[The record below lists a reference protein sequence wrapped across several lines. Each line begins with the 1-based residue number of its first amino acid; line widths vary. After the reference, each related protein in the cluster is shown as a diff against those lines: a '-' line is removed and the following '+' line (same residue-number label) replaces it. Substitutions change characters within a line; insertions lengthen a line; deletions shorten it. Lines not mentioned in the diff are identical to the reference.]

1 MTQAPRQQREIDL
14 KGVFEALERPLGLV
28 DNAERRADMQ
38 RYVEAARI
46 HLERSIFDVL
56 SDVTAAVNDAGAGAH
71 ARLEYQGGR
80 LFLVVEGAPEAEP
93 ATDTEPLFSVEGD
106 VEKVTIR
113 LPAEL
118 KELISQA
125 ANARGTSVNTW
136 YVRELARTISRQ
148 VRDQVRDEQRQARRE
163 SRRGRSGLHGF
174 VGRE

>member
-1 MTQAPRQQREIDL
+1 MTQAQRQQREIEL
-14 KGVFEALERPLGLV
+14 KSVFEALERPLGLI

-46 HLERSIFDVL
+46 HLERAIFDVL
-56 SDVTAAVNDAGAGAH
+56 SDVTSAVNDAGAGAR
-71 ARLEYQGGR
+71 ARLEYQGGK
-80 LFLVVEGAPEAEP
+80 LFLVVEAVQEAESGPEA
-93 ATDTEPLFSVEGD
+93 EPLFSVEGD

-113 LPAEL
+113 LPGEL

-125 ANARGTSVNTW
+125 ANLRGMSVNTW

-148 VRDQVRDEQRQARRE
+148 VRDQVREGQREARQER
-163 SRRGRSGLHGF
+163 RRGNRGLRGF